1 MIHLQSEKHSDQVLS
16 ALQNKNGD
24 GCDILL
30 IGKDN
35 VSSKCDSLWLLSPLV
50 RSIIDSLGNIR
61 DNTIILPDFSYDD
74 IKIGLEITEGN
85 RGEVLMFN
93 SSTKHL
99 LETLGMDL
107 RNSWTGGDDSMSSA
121 DLNLEI
127 RTENTDD
134 LPDSNDDDE
143 DDIQKLLL
151 AQNSDFDS
159 SDDEDTDQSDV
170 TVDEIIQNLK
180 VKLEKTDVAEEGMN
194 EDHDDDND
202 DDEDIQDQLIKD
214 QDLSDSDDDDDD
226 DDNMVSPLQN
236 DNLMDSTEK
245 VEEFLE
251 NQLIQETLMMDQD
264 ISDDE
269 EEEGAD
275 PSDVSTTQ
283 GEKESDSDKN
293 RDSEENNSY
302 INNISDDEEEGADSF
317 NDTRTVPLKEGTGTE
332 ENNQGEM
339 SDLQKQKLKEVE
351 ELLVA
356 ENGRWKCKTCCRTFR
371 KRDQVRKHA
380 EIHVTGLSFPCKLC
394 SKIFTTR
401 MRLASH
407 KHLNHRGDI
416 KKTCI
421 RKPETKQNIRR
432 STTET
437 MTTLVQNKQNNKKA
451 EEVDNL
457 LLRVGDL
464 WKCKICDKTSPYRKK
479 SKLRDHAEIH
489 VEGLSYQCQHCSRI
503 FPTKRR
509 LWDHNSK
516 IHNNFKSTTDNGHI

>member
-1 MIHLQSEKHSDQVLS
+1 M
-16 ALQNKNGD
+16 
-24 GCDILL
+24 
-30 IGKDN
+30 
-35 VSSKCDSLWLLSPLV
+35 SPLI

-151 AQNSDFDS
+151 AQNPDFDS
-159 SDDEDTDQSDV
+159 SDDDEDTEKDNV
-170 TVDEIIQNLK
+170 TVDELN
-180 VKLEKTDVAEEGMN
+180 
-194 EDHDDDND
+194 DDDN
-202 DDEDIQDQLIKD
+202 EDIQDQLIKD
-214 QDLSDSDDDDDD
+214 QDLSDSDDDSDD
-226 DDNMVSPLQN
+226 DDNILSPLQN

-283 GEKESDSDKN
+283 GKKETDSDKN

-302 INNISDDEEEGADSF
+302 SNNISDDEEEGEDLF
-317 NDTRTVPLKEGTGTE
+317 NDTKTVPLKEGNGTE
-332 ENNQGEM
+332 EKKQGEI

-351 ELLVA
+351 EILVA